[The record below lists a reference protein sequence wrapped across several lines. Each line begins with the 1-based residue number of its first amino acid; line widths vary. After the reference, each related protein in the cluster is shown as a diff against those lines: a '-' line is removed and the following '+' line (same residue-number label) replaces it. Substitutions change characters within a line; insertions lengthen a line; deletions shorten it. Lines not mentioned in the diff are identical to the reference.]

1 MPLLFAPRMMGPRVG
16 EPEGFRYSTKNRA
29 SHGSAAPEGRTG
41 ALEGGDGG
49 GGGGGGGGVDDAIAV
64 VVGVVVEGGVALLHA
79 DPQYS
84 TVWSSQQSPVS
95 LLQKL
100 QLQS

>member
-49 GGGGGGGGVDDAIAV
+49 GGDGGGGGVDDAIAV
-64 VVGVVVEGGVALLHA
+64 VVGAVVVLVEGVGGVGG
-79 DPQYS
+79 
-84 TVWSSQQSPVS
+84 VCVVVVI
-95 LLQKL
+95 
-100 QLQS
+100 